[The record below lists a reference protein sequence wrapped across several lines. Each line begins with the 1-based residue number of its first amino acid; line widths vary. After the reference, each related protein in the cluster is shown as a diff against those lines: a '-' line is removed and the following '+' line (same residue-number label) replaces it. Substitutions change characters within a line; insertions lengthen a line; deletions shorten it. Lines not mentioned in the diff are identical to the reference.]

1 MVQTSLL
8 AVNTFYSVFK
18 PRLFRVHISY
28 TKMNRYCVLYSS
40 HVYKT
45 KIYYKLHKREENRWQ
60 TLTTVGNVIISV
72 EKEKEKNLLHV
83 TEENK

>member
-1 MVQTSLL
+1 M
-8 AVNTFYSVFK
+8 
-18 PRLFRVHISY
+18 
-28 TKMNRYCVLYSS
+28 LYSS